1 MEPMP
6 SKLVASAPARADFLN
21 THQDYKGL
29 PAVPVALDLRT
40 HLTAKPADGNII
52 TVKSEDLERLHER
65 STDSFQ
71 VKQNEIL
78 EKGFFGNYFR
88 GALNVIAELGVIDRI
103 RGLDIT
109 VRSNIPI
116 GSGLASSAALTVA
129 FVALLNKRF
138 DLGYGRREL
147 AEIAYLAESQ
157 RVGTRCGR
165 LDQYGVTFGGVIKLD
180 CKSPYTVEQLPF
192 TNLTFAIADSGV
204 RHSTQDVHT
213 ERQTEINRGLKA
225 LMEDKATPRELK
237 NKLGYTYDQPKWLE
251 ISEQDIED
259 FLSVLDEEAK
269 RRILFTLKMI
279 GLTDVALKILR
290 HERVS
295 EEEVV
300 SNFGKETWSRVQEAT
315 SDEADYLLLGHAMN
329 EQQTLLRE
337 LYDVSLPKIED
348 MCTAAMAAG
357 AYGAKISGAGMGGSI
372 IALVKDEETGERVV
386 NACQSVGAENGWV
399 SRVAEGVRVGFQA
412 SSS

>member
-6 SKLVASAPARADFLN
+6 SKLVASAPARADFLS

-29 PAVPVALDLRT
+29 PVVPVALDLRT
-40 HLTAKPADGNII
+40 YLTAKPAEGNII
-52 TVKSEDLERLHER
+52 TVKSEDLERLHEP

-88 GALNVIAELGVIDRI
+88 GALNVIAELGAIDRI
-103 RGLDIT
+103 RGLNIT
-109 VRSNIPI
+109 VRSDIPI

-138 DLGYGRREL
+138 DLGYERKEL
-147 AEIAYLAESQ
+147 AEIAYVAESQ

-192 TNLTFAIADSGV
+192 TNLTFAIADSGI

-225 LMEDKATPRELK
+225 LMEHKATPRELK

-251 ISEQDIED
+251 ISERDIED

-290 HERVS
+290 QERVS

-300 SNFGKETWSRVQEAT
+300 SNLGKETWSRVQEVV
-315 SDEADYLLLGHAMN
+315 SDEADYMLLGYAMN
-329 EQQTLLRE
+329 KQHALLRE

-348 MCTAAMAAG
+348 MWAAAMAAG

-372 IALVKDEETGERVV
+372 IALVKDEEIGKRVV

-399 SRVAEGVRVGFQA
+399 SRVAEGVRVGSQV

>member
-1 MEPMP
+1 MP

-29 PAVPVALDLRT
+29 PVVPVALDLRIY
-40 HLTAKPADGNII
+40 LTAKPADGNII
-52 TVKSEDLERLHER
+52 TVKSEDLERIHER

-71 VKQNEIL
+71 VKHNDLL

-88 GALNVIAELGVIDRI
+88 GALNVIVEQAIDRI

-109 VRSNIPI
+109 VSSDIPI

-138 DLGYGRREL
+138 DLGYDRREL
-147 AEIAYLAESQ
+147 AEIAYVAESQ

-180 CKSPYTVEQLPF
+180 CKSPYTVEELPF

-213 ERQTEINRGLKA
+213 ERQTEINRALKA
-225 LMEDKATPRELK
+225 LMEHKAIPRELK

-251 ISEQDIED
+251 ISEQEIED

-269 RRILFTLKMI
+269 RRILFTIKMN
-279 GLTDVALKILR
+279 GLTNVALKILR

-300 SNFGKETWSRVQEAT
+300 SNFGKETWSHVQEAT
-315 SDEADYLLLGHAMN
+315 SDEADYVLLGRAMN
-329 EQQTLLRE
+329 EQQALLRE

-372 IALVKDEETGERVV
+372 IALVKDEETGERIVK
-386 NACQSVGAENGWV
+386 ACQSVGAQNGWV
-399 SRVAEGVRVGFQA
+399 SRVAEGVRVGSQV

>member
-1 MEPMP
+1 MS
-6 SKLVASAPARADFLN
+6 SKLVASAPARADLLN

-29 PAVPVALDLRT
+29 PVVPVALDLRIYM
-40 HLTAKPADGNII
+40 TATPADGKII
-52 TVKSEDLERLHER
+52 TINSENLERLHER
-65 STDSFQ
+65 SKDSFQ
-71 VKQNEIL
+71 VKQNDLL

-88 GALNVIAELGVIDRI
+88 GALNVIAEQGALDKI

-109 VRSNIPI
+109 VNSHIPI

-138 DLGYGRREL
+138 DLGYDRREL
-147 AEIAYLAESQ
+147 AEIAYIAESQ
-157 RVGTRCGR
+157 RMGTRCGR

-192 TNLTFAIADSGV
+192 TKLTFAIADSGI

-213 ERQTEINRGLKA
+213 KRQTEINRGLKA
-225 LMEDKATPRELK
+225 LMEHRAVPRELK

-251 ISEQDIED
+251 ISEQDVED
-259 FLSVLDEEAK
+259 FRSVLDEVAR
-269 RRILFTLKMI
+269 RRILFTLKMM

-290 HERVS
+290 HERVRG
-295 EEEVV
+295 EEVV
-300 SNFGKETWSRVQEAT
+300 SNFGKETWSRVQEAA
-315 SDEADYLLLGHAMN
+315 SDEADYVLLGHAMN
-329 EQQTLLRE
+329 EQQVLLRE

-348 MCTAAMAAG
+348 MCTVAMAAG

-386 NACQSVGAENGWV
+386 KACQSVGAKNGWV
-399 SRVAEGVRVGFQA
+399 SRVAEGVKVEAF
-412 SSS
+412 SS

>member
-1 MEPMP
+1 MEHMP

-29 PAVPVALDLRT
+29 PVVPVALDLRIY
-40 HLTAKPADGNII
+40 LTAKPADGNII
-52 TVKSEDLERLHER
+52 TVKSEDLERIHER

-71 VKQNEIL
+71 VKHNDLL

-88 GALNVIAELGVIDRI
+88 GALNVIVEQAIDRI

-109 VRSNIPI
+109 VSSDIPI

-138 DLGYGRREL
+138 DLGYDRREL
-147 AEIAYLAESQ
+147 AEIAYVAESQ

-180 CKSPYTVEQLPF
+180 CKSPYTVEELPF

-213 ERQTEINRGLKA
+213 ERQTEINRALKA
-225 LMEDKATPRELK
+225 LMEHKAIPRELK

-251 ISEQDIED
+251 ISEQEIED

-269 RRILFTLKMI
+269 RRILFTIKMN
-279 GLTDVALKILR
+279 GLTNVALKILR

-300 SNFGKETWSRVQEAT
+300 SNFGKETWSHVQEAT
-315 SDEADYLLLGHAMN
+315 SDEADYVLLGRAMN
-329 EQQTLLRE
+329 EQQALLRE

-372 IALVKDEETGERVV
+372 IALVKDEETGERIVK
-386 NACQSVGAENGWV
+386 ACQSVGAQNGWV
-399 SRVAEGVRVGFQA
+399 SRVAEGVRVGSQV

>member
-1 MEPMP
+1 ML

-29 PAVPVALDLRT
+29 PVVPVALDLRT
-40 HLTAKPADGNII
+40 CLTAKPADNNII
-52 TVKSEDLERLHER
+52 TVKSEDLESLHER
-65 STDSFQ
+65 SADSFQ
-71 VKQNEIL
+71 VKHNDLL

-88 GALNVIAELGVIDRI
+88 GALNVIVEQGAIDRI

-109 VRSNIPI
+109 VSSDIPI

-138 DLGYGRREL
+138 NLGFDRRRL
-147 AEIAYLAESQ
+147 AEIAFVAESQ

-165 LDQYGVTFGGVIKLD
+165 LDQYGVTFGGIIKLD
-180 CKSPYTVEQLPF
+180 CKPPYTVEELPF

-213 ERQTEINRGLKA
+213 ERQNEINRGLKA
-225 LMEDKATPRELK
+225 LMEHKAIPRELK
-237 NKLGYTYDQPKWLE
+237 NKLGYSYDEPKWLE
-251 ISEQDIED
+251 VSEQDIED

-269 RRILFTLKMI
+269 RRILFTIKMI
-279 GLTDVALKILR
+279 GLTEVALKILR
-290 HERVS
+290 NERVS

-300 SNFGKETWSRVQEAT
+300 SNFGKQTWSRVQEAT
-315 SDEADYLLLGHAMN
+315 SDEADYVLLGHAMN
-329 EQQTLLRE
+329 EQQALLRE

-348 MCTAAMAAG
+348 MCTAAIAAG

-372 IALVKDEETGERVV
+372 IALVKDEETGKRVV
-386 NACQSVGAENGWV
+386 NTCQSVGAENGWV
-399 SRVAEGVRVGFQA
+399 SRVAEGVRVVSQVG
-412 SSS
+412 SG

>member
-1 MEPMP
+1 MESMP
-6 SKLVASAPARADFLN
+6 SKLVASAPARADFLS

-29 PAVPVALDLRT
+29 PVVPVALDLRT
-40 HLTAKPADGNII
+40 YLTAKSADDNII
-52 TVKSEDLERLHER
+52 TVKSEDLESLHER
-65 STDSFQ
+65 SADSFQ
-71 VKQNEIL
+71 VKRNDLL

-88 GALNVIAELGVIDRI
+88 GALNVIVEQGAIDRI

-109 VRSNIPI
+109 VSSDIPI

-138 DLGYGRREL
+138 DLGFDRRGL
-147 AEIAYLAESQ
+147 AEIAYVAESQ
-157 RVGTRCGR
+157 RVGTHCGR
-165 LDQYGVTFGGVIKLD
+165 LDQYGVTFGGIIKLD
-180 CKSPYTVEQLPF
+180 CKPPYTVEELPF

-225 LMEDKATPRELK
+225 LMEHKAIPRELK
-237 NKLGYTYDQPKWLE
+237 KKLGYTYDQPKWLE
-251 ISEQDIED
+251 VSEQDIED

-269 RRILFTLKMI
+269 RRILFTIKMI
-279 GLTDVALKILR
+279 GLTEVALKILR

-315 SDEADYLLLGHAMN
+315 SDEADYVLLGRTMN
-329 EQQTLLRE
+329 EQQALLRE

-372 IALVKDEETGERVV
+372 IALVKDEETGKRVV

-399 SRVAEGVRVGFQA
+399 SRVAEGVRVGSQV

>member
-1 MEPMP
+1 MT

-29 PAVPVALDLRT
+29 PVVPVALDLRIC
-40 HLTAKPADGNII
+40 LTAKPADNNII
-52 TVKSEDLERLHER
+52 TVKSEDLESLHER
-65 STDSFQ
+65 SADSFQ
-71 VKQNEIL
+71 VKHNDLL

-88 GALNVIAELGVIDRI
+88 GALNVIVEQGAIDRI

-109 VRSNIPI
+109 VSSDIPI

-129 FVALLNKRF
+129 FVALLNERF
-138 DLGYGRREL
+138 DLGFDRRGL
-147 AEIAYLAESQ
+147 AEIAYVAESQ

-165 LDQYGVTFGGVIKLD
+165 LDQYGVTFGGIIKLD
-180 CKSPYTVEQLPF
+180 CKPPYTVEELPF

-213 ERQTEINRGLKA
+213 ERQNEINRGLKA
-225 LMEDKATPRELK
+225 LMEHKAIPRELK
-237 NKLGYTYDQPKWLE
+237 NKLGYSYDEPKWLE
-251 ISEQDIED
+251 VSEQDIED

-269 RRILFTLKMI
+269 RRILFTIKMI
-279 GLTDVALKILR
+279 GLTEVALKILR
-290 HERVS
+290 NERVS

-315 SDEADYLLLGHAMN
+315 SDEADYVLLGHAMN
-329 EQQTLLRE
+329 EQQALLRE

-372 IALVKDEETGERVV
+372 IALVKDEETGKRVV
-386 NACQSVGAENGWV
+386 NACRSVGAENGWV
-399 SRVAEGVRVGFQA
+399 SRVAEGVRVVSQVG
-412 SSS
+412 SG

>member
-1 MEPMP
+1 MEPMT

-29 PAVPVALDLRT
+29 PVVPVALDLRIY
-40 HLTAKPADGNII
+40 LTAKPADGNII
-52 TVKSEDLERLHER
+52 TVKSEDLESLHER
-65 STDSFQ
+65 SADSFQ
-71 VKQNEIL
+71 VKHNDL
-78 EKGFFGNYFR
+78 LGKGFFGNYFR
-88 GALNVIAELGVIDRI
+88 GALNVIVEQGATDRI

-109 VRSNIPI
+109 VSSDIPI

-129 FVALLNKRF
+129 FVALLNERF
-138 DLGYGRREL
+138 DLGFDRRGL
-147 AEIAYLAESQ
+147 AEIAYVAESQ

-180 CKSPYTVEQLPF
+180 CKPPYTVEELPF
-192 TNLTFAIADSGV
+192 TNLTFAVADSGV

-225 LMEDKATPRELK
+225 LMEHKAIPRELK

-251 ISEQDIED
+251 VSEQDIED

-269 RRILFTLKMI
+269 RRILFTIKMI

-290 HERVS
+290 NERVS

-315 SDEADYLLLGHAMN
+315 PDEADYVLLGHSMN
-329 EQQTLLRE
+329 EQQALLRE
-337 LYDVSLPKIED
+337 LYNVSLPKIED

-357 AYGAKISGAGMGGSI
+357 AYGVKISGAGMGGSI
-372 IALVKDEETGERVV
+372 IALVKDKETGKRVV
-386 NACQSVGAENGWV
+386 NACRSVGAENGWV
-399 SRVAEGVRVGFQA
+399 SRVAEGVRVGSQA
-412 SSS
+412 GSS

>member
-1 MEPMP
+1 MS
-6 SKLVASAPARADFLN
+6 SKLVASAPARADLLN

-29 PAVPVALDLRT
+29 PVVPVALDLRIY
-40 HLTAKPADGNII
+40 LTAKPADGKII
-52 TVKSEDLERLHER
+52 TINSENLERLHER
-65 STDSFQ
+65 SKDSFQ
-71 VKQNEIL
+71 VKQNDLL

-88 GALNVIAELGVIDRI
+88 GALNVIAEQGALDKI

-109 VRSNIPI
+109 VNSHIPI

-138 DLGYGRREL
+138 DLGYDRREL
-147 AEIAYLAESQ
+147 AEIAYIAESQ
-157 RVGTRCGR
+157 RMGTRCGR

-192 TNLTFAIADSGV
+192 TKLTFAIADSGI

-213 ERQTEINRGLKA
+213 KRQTEINRGLKA
-225 LMEDKATPRELK
+225 LMEHRAVPRELK

-251 ISEQDIED
+251 ISEQEIED
-259 FLSVLDEEAK
+259 FLSVLDEEARK
-269 RRILFTLKMI
+269 RILFTLKMM

-290 HERVS
+290 HERVRG
-295 EEEVV
+295 EEVV
-300 SNFGKETWSRVQEAT
+300 SNFGKETWSRVQEAAP
-315 SDEADYLLLGHAMN
+315 DEADYVLLGHAMN
-329 EQQTLLRE
+329 EQQVLLRE

-348 MCTAAMAAG
+348 MCTVAMAAG

-386 NACQSVGAENGWV
+386 KACQSVGAKNGWV
-399 SRVAEGVRVGFQA
+399 SRVAEGVKVEAF
-412 SSS
+412 SS